1 MSAEPGRRPAP
12 FGSAVVA
19 IGLNTF
25 REAVRDRVMYLILV
39 FALILI
45 LVSRLLS
52 MLTVGEEGRIIKDVG
67 LSAISIFGV
76 LIAVFVGVS
85 LVFKEIEKRT
95 IYTLLANPVRRWQFV
110 AGKYA
115 GLLLVLA
122 MNVLIMTALLL
133 LVLLVRGESMAGI
146 PTAALMIFVELSLVT
161 AFALLFSSFANP
173 ILAAVGTATVYVTG
187 HLTWSFEL
195 LKSRLPEGF
204 GRTLCDVLYWVLPN
218 LGFLNIK
225 SQVVHG
231 AALPD
236 GYLVSALLY
245 GLGYSLVAITA
256 ACIVFERRDFN

>member
-1 MSAEPGRRPAP
+1 MNAENNRRPAH
-12 FGSAVVA
+12 FGAAVAA

-76 LIAVFVGVS
+76 LTAVFVGVS

-95 IYTLLANPVRRWQFV
+95 IYTLLANPVQRWQFV

-115 GLLLVLA
+115 GLLLVLV
-122 MNVLIMTALLL
+122 MNVLVMTGMLLL
-133 LVLLVRGESMAGI
+133 ILVVRGESMAGI
-146 PTAALMIFVELSLVT
+146 PVAALMIFVELALVT

-173 ILAAVGTATVYVTG
+173 ILAAVGTAAVYVTG

-195 LKSRLPEGF
+195 LKARLPEGV
-204 GRTLCDVLYWVLPN
+204 GRTLCDVLYWALPN
-218 LGFLNIK
+218 LGYLNVK
-225 SQVVHG
+225 SQAVHG
-231 AALPD
+231 GALPD
-236 GYLVSALLY
+236 GYLLSALLY
-245 GLGYSLVAITA
+245 GSGYALAVLTV